1 MQLLSLKC
9 CTGVKKMSE
18 DLRVIKT
25 KHNIESHFI
34 ELLEKYK
41 FQDIT
46 IKLLISEC
54 QINRS
59 TFYRNYEYKYDLINK
74 ISNELIKQFE
84 KVIYT
89 QFITSDIKDEKQFK
103 TYFMPM
109 LNYFNKYKREFLSMY
124 NNTLPI
130 NIFDE
135 LLLTYSHYLL
145 NALIDHYHIQ
155 HSQIKT
161 TTYFSQIIAS
171 NILTAI
177 KWWHLESPET
187 SKEDMLKMISITI
200 TNGIFSS
207 MESQFRKKY

>member
-1 MQLLSLKC
+1 
-9 CTGVKKMSE
+9 MSE

-25 KHNIESHFI
+25 KQNIESHFI

-59 TFYRNYEYKYDLINK
+59 TFYRNYEDKYDLINK
-74 ISNELIKQFE
+74 ISKELINQFE

-103 TYFMPM
+103 TYFIPM
-109 LNYFNKYKREFLSMY
+109 LDYFNKHKKEFISMY

-135 LLLTYSHYLL
+135 LLLTYSRYLL
-145 NALIDHYHIQ
+145 NALINQYHI
-155 HSQIKT
+155 HNSQIKT
-161 TTYFSQIIAS
+161 ATYFSRIIAS

-187 SKEDMLKMISITI
+187 SKEEMLKMISITI

-207 MESQFRKKY
+207 MRSQFK